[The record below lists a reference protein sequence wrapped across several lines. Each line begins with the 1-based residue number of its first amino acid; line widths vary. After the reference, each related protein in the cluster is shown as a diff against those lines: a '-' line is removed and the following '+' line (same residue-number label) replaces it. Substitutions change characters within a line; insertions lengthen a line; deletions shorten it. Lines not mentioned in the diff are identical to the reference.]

1 MSTTTAVAALAAGIL
16 AVLILI
22 ALNAW
27 FVAQEFAYMSVDRS
41 RLAARADA
49 GDRRA
54 ARALTVTRRT
64 SFMLSGAQLGIT
76 VTGLLVGELAEP
88 LIGGVVA
95 DLTGVSAATIALLVL
110 FVATVVQMLAAELY
124 PKNLAIAAPEPLALG
139 LARST
144 SLYLK
149 LFGPLIAFFDWS
161 SNALLK
167 LVGVT
172 PVEDVDSTASPRELE
187 RIVADARTSGDLPAD
202 VSGVVERIL
211 DFPERTVE
219 HAMVPRSKTG
229 ELSATD
235 SVARARARMAVEHTR
250 YPVVS
255 GTGDAE
261 VLHGVLHLEDVLA
274 EGLDP
279 ASPVVDLVR
288 DAVVLPEVM
297 SLPDALVALVESD
310 DRLACVVD
318 EYGGVS
324 GVLTAEDLAEEIVGE
339 LTDEHDEKVA
349 VAWSPGDV
357 PGVLPGDE
365 HLDEVARLMGI
376 LLPESDAETLAGL
389 VIEHTGDLPE
399 VGDVVRIALPADP
412 RDVLDEVPVRVLVAE
427 VRSVERHVPAEV
439 ALSVESV
446 ETVDPGEE
454 LR

>member
-1 MSTTTAVAALAAGIL
+1 M
-16 AVLILI
+16 
-22 ALNAW
+22 
-27 FVAQEFAYMSVDRS
+27 
-41 RLAARADA
+41 
-49 GDRRA
+49 
-54 ARALTVTRRT
+54 
-64 SFMLSGAQLGIT
+64 
-76 VTGLLVGELAEP
+76 
-88 LIGGVVA
+88 IGGVVA
-95 DLTGVSAATIALLVL
+95 ELTGVSAATIALLVL
-110 FVATVVQMLAAELY
+110 LVATVVQMIAAELY

-149 LFGPLIAFFDWS
+149 IFGPLIAFFDWA
-161 SNALLK
+161 SNFLLRM
-167 LVGVT
+167 VGVT
-172 PVEDVDSTASPRELE
+172 PMEDVDSTASPRELE

-288 DAVVLPEVM
+288 DAVVLPEAM
-297 SLPDALVALVESD
+297 SLPNALVALVESD

-349 VAWSPGDV
+349 VAWTPGDV

-454 LR
+454 L